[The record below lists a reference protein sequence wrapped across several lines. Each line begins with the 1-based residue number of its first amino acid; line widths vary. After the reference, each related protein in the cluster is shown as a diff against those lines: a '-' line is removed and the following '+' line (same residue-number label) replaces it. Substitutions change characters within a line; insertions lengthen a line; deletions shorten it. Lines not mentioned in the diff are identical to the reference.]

1 MPFTLPAEMTLLI
14 MTPIGVPLYSA
25 RGLTQTL
32 TPVADAKP
40 APLRTINGEA
50 RFLGG
55 SQMRKYD
62 SVITCTDQNAPP
74 FGELWP
80 GDNITVECVCELSY
94 LTHTG
99 SPERTPVSGSE
110 YVVGDFT
117 IYRPSMEFLVVD
129 FNQGFQEYAAEYQ
142 WQLTLTEK

>member
-1 MPFTLPAEMTLLI
+1 MTLLI
-14 MTPIGVPLYSA
+14 LTPIGVPLYSA

-40 APLRTINGEA
+40 APLRTVNGEA

-74 FGELWP
+74 FGGLWP
-80 GDNITVECVCELSY
+80 GDDIVVECVCELSY
-94 LTHTG
+94 ADVTG
-99 SPERTPVSGSE
+99 AGAERSVVSGSSRT
-110 YVVGDFT
+110 VGGF
-117 IYRPSMEFLVVD
+117 ILYRPVIEFLVVD
-129 FNQGFQEYAAEYQ
+129 FEQAMQEYAAEYQ
-142 WQLTLTEK
+142 WRLSLTEK